1 MRLQEL
7 TELVQTDSIL
17 NLNNLQQQYSQAN
30 INSIISHFDEIHT
43 TYIVD
48 ENLTSNFWRYRLS
61 LRRPLNVT
69 DYQPQFL
76 SEHLTLVNFLTSII
90 AYFYRNDSFL
100 INFSPALL
108 VTDQNLKQRFLYSST
123 NFFCLG
129 TVIFKLYVL
138 TSHQKKMLNWGLL
151 KPNFPYMKKFFNPAW
166 DICWILWINNYL
178 NCTGIF
184 DSPQPVER
192 GTRKFFHIWESTK
205 YAQKWPKTALLETL
219 KINSSFLKV

>member
-166 DICWILWINNYL
+166 DICWIRYLWQSAA
-178 NCTGIF
+178 CGKGDGKIF
-184 DSPQPVER
+184 SYMR
-192 GTRKFFHIWESTK
+192 IYKIC
-205 YAQKWPKTALLETL
+205 PKTAKNRSTW
-219 KINSSFLKV
+219 NF